1 MRKIDTCIVGATGL
15 VGQTMLK
22 VLEEY
27 DFPVGRLKLLASKRS
42 VGKKC
47 VFQGKEYA
55 VEELTKTSFAGYDLA
70 LFSAGAGVSKAY
82 APIAK
87 EQGLLVI
94 DNSSAWREDSTIPL
108 IVPEVNLADHE
119 MDQLIANPNC
129 STIQAVL
136 PLKALQQTFGV
147 VRVNYSTYQAV
158 SGSGQQ
164 GVEDL
169 RATQHGQMP
178 SLYPY
183 DISQTV
189 IPEID
194 VALENGYTKE
204 EQKMMNETRKILHLP
219 DLPVSATC
227 VRIPIEVGHGVLIAV
242 QLEKNFSIEE
252 IHDCLQNFPGIQLV
266 DDLPTH
272 SYPTSL
278 LAKGTDEVY
287 VGRIR
292 RDLGMDN
299 GLLLYTVAD
308 NIRKGAAAN
317 AVQIAT
323 ALLPNMMEVVQ

>member
-1 MRKIDTCIVGATGL
+1 MREIDTCIVGATGL
-15 VGQTMLK
+15 VGQMMLK

-47 VFQGKEYA
+47 LFKDEEYT
-55 VEELTKTSFAGYDLA
+55 VEELTKTSFEGYDLA
-70 LFSAGAGVSKAY
+70 LFSAGAGISQGF

-87 EQGLLVI
+87 ERGLLVI
-94 DNSSAWREDSTIPL
+94 DNSSAWREDPTIPL
-108 IVPEVNLADHE
+108 IVPEVNLIDHE
-119 MDQLIANPNC
+119 MDRLIANPNC

-136 PLKALQQTFGV
+136 PLKALQQTFGIS
-147 VRVNYSTYQAV
+147 RVNYSTYQAV
-158 SGSGQQ
+158 SGSGQK
-164 GVEDL
+164 GMEDL
-169 RATQHGQMP
+169 WATRNGQAP
-178 SLYPY
+178 TLYPY

-227 VRIPIEVGHGVLIAV
+227 VRVPIEVGHGVSIAV
-242 QLEKNFSIEE
+242 QLEEPFSIDA
-252 IHDCLQNFPGIQLV
+252 IQQCLQDFPGIQVV

-272 SYPTSL
+272 RYPTSV
-278 LAKGTDEVY
+278 LAKGCDDVY

-292 RDLGMDN
+292 RDMAVEN
-299 GLLLYTVAD
+299 GVLLYTVAD
-308 NIRKGAAAN
+308 NVRKGAAAN

-323 ALLPNMMEVVQ
+323 ALLPQLMEVAK